1 MSALLLKDWYMAKQY
16 CRSFLFVIVLF
27 LALSFVSGNV
37 IFYTYPCMM
46 AGLLPFSLY
55 SYDERE
61 KFTSFCAAMPVS
73 RRQYVSEK
81 YVFGLL
87 ASAAAAALTVIA
99 ALANSHTGTNEILP
113 MLSAAVVSALVS
125 QAVMLPFG
133 FKFGVEK
140 GRIMFIA
147 IVAVLFAAFYV
158 VMTPDILSSVT
169 LDARTFSIAALVV
182 SLLLF
187 AASWLISQRIF
198 EKKEL

>member
-1 MSALLLKDWYMAKQY
+1 M
-16 CRSFLFVIVLF
+16 
-27 LALSFVSGNV
+27 
-37 IFYTYPCMM
+37 
-46 AGLLPFSLY
+46 
-55 SYDERE
+55 
-61 KFTSFCAAMPVS
+61 
-73 RRQYVSEK
+73 
-81 YVFGLL
+81 
-87 ASAAAAALTVIA
+87 
-99 ALANSHTGTNEILP
+99 ANSHTGTNEILP

-133 FKFGVEK
+133 FKFVVEK
-140 GRIMFIA
+140 VRIMFIA